1 MGYQANCQAIG
12 IGEIAVK
19 KLTAE
24 ELKKLLLVKN
34 VVSAVPHTDK
44 TAQVEDQCMV
54 RDVKSDKTVSAKS
67 SNKAARCSK

>member
-34 VVSAVPHTDK
+34 VVSAGPHTDE
-44 TAQVEDQCMV
+44 TAEDDAQCMV
-54 RDVKSDKTVSAKS
+54 REVKSDNTESAKD
-67 SNKAARCSK
+67 SNTDALRSK

>member
-1 MGYQANCQAIG
+1 M
-12 IGEIAVK
+12 K

-34 VVSAVPHTDK
+34 VVSAVPHTDD
-44 TAQVEDQCMV
+44 TAEDEDQCMV
-54 RDVKSDKTVSAKS
+54 REVKSDNTESAKS